1 MECKRVERKQKRYCW
16 EEGDSEMN
24 ERVGKKWQKE
34 EVEDLKGSL
43 WNCRTSV
50 DVEAETAFAMTVG
63 FGERIGFVV
72 VVGEL
77 EVAPSEEDSVDLGS
91 NLQLLLA
98 SVDEVVPSPIVNS
111 PREVTAGSDQ
121 QQLVVPSSLDSPLL
135 VLLLLELTLLVLPL
149 PPA

>member
-1 MECKRVERKQKRYCW
+1 M
-16 EEGDSEMN
+16 
-24 ERVGKKWQKE
+24 
-34 EVEDLKGSL
+34 
-43 WNCRTSV
+43 
-50 DVEAETAFAMTVG
+50 
-63 FGERIGFVV
+63 
-72 VVGEL
+72 
-77 EVAPSEEDSVDLGS
+77 GS